1 MYNYV
6 ETERGGVI
14 VSSKIVFD
22 QVMLGYEL
30 KGRKMLMDIKNMT
43 SGEFVKNVVAGV
55 IAGIIVLALTWIFGN
70 LLGSEICDVQLP
82 PSSLS
87 SAWEVEHDAFRSAE
101 IIRERLR
108 YTYWE
113 QSSYIQVEQVKCK
126 VRWGDSTDG
135 FQPDAILLCEEV
147 FLDYRYRN
155 GDLPDRLELGN

>member
-1 MYNYV
+1 M
-6 ETERGGVI
+6 EPERGGII
-14 VSSKIVFD
+14 VSSKAVFG
-22 QVMLGYEL
+22 QVILGYEL
-30 KGRKMLMDIKNMT
+30 KGWKMLMDIKNMI
-43 SGEFVKNVVAGV
+43 SGEFVKSVIAGV

-70 LLGSEICDVQLP
+70 LLGSEICDVQPP

-87 SAWEVEHDAFRSAE
+87 TWEVEHDAFRSAE

-113 QSSYIQVEQVKCK
+113 RSSYIQVEQVKCK

-155 GDLPDRLELGN
+155 GDLPDRFLEFGN